1 MDLVV
6 LNISTP
12 VRITLC
18 PHRLQ
23 LQTSLTGGILR
34 GKMIFWREECLA
46 EAVHIMDMVVLID
59 T

>member
-1 MDLVV
+1 MDLGV

-12 VRITLC
+12 VRMTPCL
-18 PHRLQ
+18 HRLQ
-23 LQTSLTGGILR
+23 LQTSLTEGILT